1 VLRELAVLG
10 SPDVDGA
17 HLDRVPSRRHS
28 VESASVSASVG
39 ESPDDAISGHHQIVH
54 CRSAYLEF
62 ARANPA
68 LYEAMFTLT
77 VDLPF
82 AKSDAPAPVHAGF
95 VELREALAPLAGGR
109 DLETFTEVVWSALH
123 GLATLSQA
131 GRLRP
136 DFYDERLLMMVDQL

>member
-1 VLRELAVLG
+1 MALDGFGELSATLRNARKTAG
-10 SPDVDGA
+10 SPDAEPRAVA
-17 HLDRVPSRRHS
+17 
-28 VESASVSASVG
+28 
-39 ESPDDAISGHHQIVH
+39 
-54 CRSAYLEF
+54 SAYLEF

-82 AKSDAPAPVHAGF
+82 AQSDAPAPVHAGF

-136 DFYDERLLMMVDQL
+136 DFYDERLLMMVDQLGTGRA